1 MAKNK
6 PKTPNQKLFQKEIR
20 NLIKRVKTAEK
31 RGFDFPEDIIPEQPK
46 VIRKSLIERIKNL
59 RGTKLLKKALS
70 YFTEE
75 QIPVKPS
82 EGIKLEKEKRRNQS
96 KFNAIR
102 SKPEGNNDYL
112 LATKGKKLVQDY
124 TDLTVQD
131 PALAAEF
138 IRNLSAEDFDLFKKA
153 TKLYADEFAER
164 EQYGRLQTGT
174 GRETGE
180 AVLPDEGTQ
189 YKEESDVEEAEDFD
203 ESEGTVT
210 GESGGKQDQKTD
222 EEIDKKYQ
230 EWKEDFERQKRKRKK
245 DRERVYDGDSIYYDI
260 LYKID
265 AFKEYYGSLPS
276 NEQDKYSANTNFATY
291 LKNELERQIQKEG
304 FSNVMRRLDGKGIE
318 IDNLLETMLYS
329 YKDDAVEAGRAYTEL
344 YKIITTYYPDQQT
357 TQFIE
362 SATLGLTP
370 ISEDEEISG
379 IGKM

>member
-75 QIPVKPS
+75 QIPVTPS

-102 SKPEGNNDYL
+102 TKPEGKNDYL

-153 TKLYADEFAER
+153 TKIYADEFAER

-180 AVLPDEGTQ
+180 AVLPNEGTQ
-189 YKEESDVEEAEDFD
+189 YKEESDFEEAEDYD
-203 ESEGTVT
+203 EQEGTVT
-210 GESGGKQDQKTD
+210 GESGGKQEQKTD
-222 EEIDKKYQ
+222 EEIDKEYKK
-230 EWKEDFERQKRKRKK
+230 WKEEFERQKRKRKK

-260 LYKID
+260 LHKID

-276 NEQDKYSANTNFATY
+276 KDKDKYSKNMNFASY
-291 LKNELERQIQKEG
+291 LKNALERQIKMEG
-304 FSNVMRRLDGKGIE
+304 FSNVMRRLDGNGLA
-318 IDNLLETMLYS
+318 IDNLLETMLYK
-329 YKDDAVEAGRAYTEL
+329 YRDNATEAGLAWSEL
-344 YKIITTYYPDQQT
+344 HKIITGAYPDQQLSLAVENSFMGS
-357 TQFIE
+357 TQIE
-362 SATLGLTP
+362 D
-370 ISEDEEISG
+370 DEEIEG
-379 IGKM
+379 IGMV

>member
-75 QIPVKPS
+75 QIPVTPS

-102 SKPEGNNDYL
+102 TKPEGKNDYL
-112 LATKGKKLVQDY
+112 LATRGKKLVQDY

-164 EQYGRLQTGT
+164 EQYGRSQTGT

-180 AVLPDEGTQ
+180 AVLPDEGTH
-189 YKEESDVEEAEDFD
+189 YKEESDIEETEDFD

-210 GESGGKQDQKTD
+210 SENRREQNEEID
-222 EEIDKKYQ
+222 EEIDEAYNK
-230 EWKEDFERQKRKRKK
+230 WKENFEREKNKPRK
-245 DRERVYDGDSIYYDI
+245 DRKHVYDGDAIYYNMIHRIEMFEGEYSSDSKFRKDHE
-260 LYKID
+260 LNNRYK
-265 AFKEYYGSLPS
+265 
-276 NEQDKYSANTNFATY
+276 NY
-291 LKNELERQIQKEG
+291 LRNKLDGQITIEG

-318 IDNLLETMLYS
+318 IDEALGTMLYATSS
-329 YKDDAVEAGRAYTEL
+329 YAVTMAYMQL
-344 YKIITTYYPDQQT
+344 YQIIKGGPITQQEGYE
-357 TQFIE
+357 I
-362 SATLGLTP
+362 SS
-370 ISEDEEISG
+370 ISEFFTGTSDDEDSEGIEIER
-379 IGKM
+379 